1 MNIEKL
7 TYERETRA
15 ALAGTY
21 TPAGIQLW
29 LTVTNPRTYN
39 FTPLEA
45 IREGFGAKVLD
56 LATRLAAGRSQ

>member
-7 TYERETRA
+7 TCEKETRA
-15 ALAGTY
+15 VLAGIY
-21 TPAGIQLW
+21 TSAGIQLW
-29 LTVTNPRTYN
+29 LTVANPRTYN

-56 LATRLAAGRSQ
+56 LAKSLAAGRSQ

>member
-7 TYERETRA
+7 ICEKETRE

-21 TPAGIQLW
+21 TPAGIELW
-29 LTVTNPRTYN
+29 MTVANPRTYN

-56 LATRLAAGRSQ
+56 LAKRLAAGRSQ

>member
-7 TYERETRA
+7 ICERETREV
-15 ALAGTY
+15 LAGTY
-21 TPAGIQLW
+21 TPAGVQLW
-29 LTVTNPRTYN
+29 MTVANPRTYN

-56 LATRLAAGRSQ
+56 LAQRLAAGRNQ

>member
-1 MNIEKL
+1 MNIQKL

-15 ALAGTY
+15 VLAGTY

-45 IREGFGAKVLD
+45 IHEGFGAKVLD
-56 LATRLAAGRSQ
+56 LAKSLAAGRSQ